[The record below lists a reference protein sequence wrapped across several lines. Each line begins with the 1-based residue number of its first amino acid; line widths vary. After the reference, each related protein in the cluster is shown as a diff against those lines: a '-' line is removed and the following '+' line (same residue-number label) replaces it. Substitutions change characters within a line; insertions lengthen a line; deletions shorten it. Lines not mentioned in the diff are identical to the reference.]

1 MSSPIAFNSGELITD
16 AITSAFFS
24 KATLVAFKM
33 FFTVTLESA
42 PTDTEL
48 KALSSEPRLLAVTEP
63 NLSLPIKISPVPFSV
78 VLTLPMNHYRLVQDL
93 HPCPW

>member
-33 FFTVTLESA
+33 FFTVTLEPA
-42 PTDTEL
+42 PTDTE
-48 KALSSEPRLLAVTEP
+48 P
-63 NLSLPIKISPVPFSV
+63 N
-78 VLTLPMNHYRLVQDL
+78 
-93 HPCPW
+93 

>member
-33 FFTVTLESA
+33 FFTVTLE
-42 PTDTEL
+42 P
-48 KALSSEPRLLAVTEP
+48 EPQIQSQRL
-63 NLSLPIKISPVPFSV
+63 
-78 VLTLPMNHYRLVQDL
+78 
-93 HPCPW
+93 CPQSQGY